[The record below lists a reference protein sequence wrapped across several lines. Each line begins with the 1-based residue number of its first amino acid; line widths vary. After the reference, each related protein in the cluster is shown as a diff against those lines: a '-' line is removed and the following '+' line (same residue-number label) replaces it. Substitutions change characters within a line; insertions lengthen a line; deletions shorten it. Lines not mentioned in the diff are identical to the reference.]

1 VKGLAFVFIVLGI
14 LALVYGGVSYS
25 RQRTLLDVGSFQA
38 TPTEQHDIPLS
49 PIVAAVAIVGGL
61 LLLFVPRRRSEEPFR
76 ALYEPRQ
83 RASQPSRVP
92 TILTTPAHRTTAS
105 HTAKPHAANLRGVK

>member
-14 LALVYGGVSYS
+14 LALVYGGISYS

-38 TPTEQHDIPLS
+38 TAAQQRDVPLS

-76 ALYEPRQ
+76 GLYEPRQ
-83 RASQPSRVP
+83 GRSQPSRVP
-92 TILTTPAHRTTAS
+92 ALLTTPAYRTMS
-105 HTAKPHAANLRGVK
+105 SRVAKPHAANLRGVK